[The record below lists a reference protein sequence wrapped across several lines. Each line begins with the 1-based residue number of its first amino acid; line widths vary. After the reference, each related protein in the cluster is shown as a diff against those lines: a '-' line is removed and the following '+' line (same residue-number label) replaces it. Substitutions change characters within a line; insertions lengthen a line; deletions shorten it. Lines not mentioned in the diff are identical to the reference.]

1 MIRRGRVK
9 KERSLLRD
17 IRAIDTVPLKIVLY
31 LAVTGVILMLVAVS
45 WNSVSSFFA
54 GHHAEEQINDLSV
67 ELLSIQ
73 KGYARDLESTGS
85 PEGSMCTV
93 TLALPENVRFLA
105 LGVDPDPDK
114 DGNLSNSGWLPENN
128 TLLIQYDNGLRK
140 RFALKGG
147 EIRFRKGTIT
157 EGTWI
162 PDPNYVQDNMGV
174 VIESPV
180 TGDYTFELVRSGE
193 KYILSQF

>member
-1 MIRRGRVK
+1 ME
-9 KERSLLRD
+9 KERSFLRD

-54 GHHAEEQINDLSV
+54 GYHVEEQISDLSV
-67 ELLSIQ
+67 EFLSIQ
-73 KGYARDLESTGS
+73 KGYARDLENTGS
-85 PEGSMCTV
+85 LEGSMCTV

-105 LGVDPDPDK
+105 LGVDPDPDT

-128 TLLIQYDNGLRK
+128 TLLIQYDNGLRN
-140 RFALKGG
+140 RFTIKGE
-147 EIRFRKGTIT
+147 EIRFMKGTVT
-157 EGTWI
+157 EGTWGL
-162 PDPNYVQDNMGV
+162 DPHSVQDNMGV

-180 TGDYTFELVRSGE
+180 NGEYTFELVLSGE
-193 KYILSQF
+193 KYTLSHF

>member
-1 MIRRGRVK
+1 MEK
-9 KERSLLRD
+9 KRIFLRD
-17 IRAIDTVPLKIVLY
+17 TRAIDTVPLKIVLY

-54 GHHAEEQINDLSV
+54 GYHAEEQINDLSV

-140 RFALKGG
+140 RFAIKGE

-157 EGTWI
+157 EGIWS
-162 PDPNYVQDNMGV
+162 PDPNPVQDNMGI
-174 VIESPV
+174 VIESPIA
-180 TGDYTFELVRSGE
+180 GYYTFELVRSGE
-193 KYILSQF
+193 KYTLSHF